1 MGTTRKTGYGVQPDG
16 KRERRKEKDERR
28 ERTEKRRQKMNGKT

>member
-1 MGTTRKTGYGVQPDG
+1 MGMTRKTGYGAHPDG

-28 ERTEKRRQKMNGKT
+28 ERTEKRRQKMNGKM